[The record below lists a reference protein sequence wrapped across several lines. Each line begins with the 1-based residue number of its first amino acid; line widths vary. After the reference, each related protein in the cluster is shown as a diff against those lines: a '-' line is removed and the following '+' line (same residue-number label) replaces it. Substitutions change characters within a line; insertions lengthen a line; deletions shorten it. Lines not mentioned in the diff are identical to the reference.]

1 MLLPY
6 PKISFSKN
14 RIWSVCPSTGASYSD
29 GINWFLARM
38 WLWYLLKLWQ
48 NLGAVYLNQ
57 MENFLAPN
65 SSETS
70 NSASFSAFSCGTP
83 STRHKSDFF
92 SSAWRWD
99 QLNCSVFPELKSS
112 NVVGN
117 TSAVGVSVFEKKK
130 FFWWVFPFLLMCFV
144 CCFFGFGFVFWFFF
158 SIKIAKEPFELLPLT
173 MAFQNWSTD

>member
-99 QLNCSVFPELKSS
+99 QLNCSVFPEHKSS
-112 NVVGN
+112 MWLGTPQQLQCQFLKRRNSSGGFSHFCLCVLF
-117 TSAVGVSVFEKKK
+117 AVSLGFVLFSDY
-130 FFWWVFPFLLMCFV
+130 FFFLLR
-144 CCFFGFGFVFWFFF
+144 
-158 SIKIAKEPFELLPLT
+158 
-173 MAFQNWSTD
+173 